1 MPTILYIVAIAFG
14 LSELGLSLLKRSG
27 SGATSQDGHSLRLM
41 WMVIGVAMFF
51 GFGLA
56 PALTFGRFGT
66 STTLTIGIVLALA
79 GIALRWFSI
88 LWLGRWFTVNVAIAA
103 DQALI
108 DTGPY
113 RRVRHPSYTGALLAF
128 LGLAIALGNAISLLV
143 IVIPVAIVFVRR
155 IRIEEDVLARAFGE
169 RWQPYVARTKRLMP
183 GVW

>member
-1 MPTILYIVAIAFG
+1 MPTILYIVAIGFG
-14 LSELGLSLLKRSG
+14 LSEFALSMLKRSG
-27 SGATSQDGHSLRLM
+27 SDATSQDGHSLRLM
-41 WMVIGVAMFF
+41 WIVIGVAMFF

-66 STTLTIGIVLALA
+66 DTTLAVGLVLAIA

-88 LWLGRWFTVNVAIAA
+88 LWLGRWFTVNVAIAT
-103 DQALI
+103 DQALV

-128 LGLAIALGNAISLLV
+128 LGLALALGNAVSLLV
-143 IVIPVAIVFVRR
+143 IIVPVAIVFVRR
-155 IRIEEDVLARAFGE
+155 IRIEEAVMARAFGE
-169 RWQPYVARTKRLMP
+169 RWQAYAARTQRLLP